1 MKVALGQIASVDGDI
16 AANLAIHRTYVRRAV
31 DQGADLIVFPE
42 LSLTG
47 DPMATP
53 GQDVSLSFDSPEI
66 EAVCELSNEVD
77 IVVGLV
83 ERSQSNLYNRY
94 NSVFYFSGCE
104 VVHRH
109 RKLFLVNYT
118 VFEESKYVVPGNN
131 LHAFDAPPGRLC
143 MLICNDA
150 WHAPAPYIAALDGAE
165 MVLVP
170 ANTARNTLDDHL
182 DIPATWEAMNRA
194 YAGMMGF
201 YYVFVN
207 RVGVRHHRSGDH
219 PYWGGSEI
227 ISPDGK
233 LIVKAPYD
241 EEALVVGEVNL
252 AAVAEQRF
260 NAPLLRDARLWLIQQ
275 EIDRLA
281 VKRSEAA
288 RLPGRRVPLGGDR
301 DDMTMKGTPGD

>member
-1 MKVALGQIASVDGDI
+1 MKVALGQIAGVDGDI
-16 AANLAIHRTYVRRAV
+16 AANLAIHRAYVRRAV

-53 GQDVSLSFDSPEI
+53 GQDVSLSFDSPEMEVI
-66 EAVCELSNEVD
+66 CELSREID

-94 NSVFYFSGCE
+94 NSAFYFSDCG

-118 VFEESKYVVPGNN
+118 VFEDSKYVVPGNN
-131 LHAFDAPPGRLC
+131 LQAFDAPPGRLC

-150 WHAPAPYIAALDGAE
+150 WHTPAPYIAALDGAE
-165 MVLVP
+165 MMLVP
-170 ANTARNTLDDHL
+170 ANSARGTLGDYL
-182 DIPATWEAMNRA
+182 DIPATWESLNRA
-194 YAGMMGF
+194 YAGTMGF

-207 RVGVRHHRSGDH
+207 RVGLRRHGSGDY

-227 ISPDGK
+227 VGPDGR
-233 LIVKAPYD
+233 LIAKAPYD
-241 EEALVVGEVNL
+241 EEALVIGEVDL
-252 AAVAEQRF
+252 ATVAEQRF

-288 RLPGRRVPLGGDR
+288 RLPGQRVPLGAGGG
-301 DDMTMKGTPGD
+301 DMTLRGTPGD